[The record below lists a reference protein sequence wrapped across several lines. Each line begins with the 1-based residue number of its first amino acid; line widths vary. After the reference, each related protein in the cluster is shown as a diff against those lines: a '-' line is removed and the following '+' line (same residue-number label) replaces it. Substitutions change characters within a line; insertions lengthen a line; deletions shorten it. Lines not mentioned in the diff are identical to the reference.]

1 MEARDRNEAVFG
13 DLRALKLMMGVVIS
27 MATRDKEDARSAL
40 AEVLQAC
47 SQQIQ
52 DGIAGAKAQLQ
63 ADELDTSK
71 VSDAALAT
79 VDVVSE
85 VADSLLASMGR

>member
-1 MEARDRNEAVFG
+1 MEAHDRNEAVFG
-13 DLRALKLMMGVVIS
+13 ELLALKLMMGVAFS
-27 MATRDKEDARSAL
+27 MASRDKQDARSAL

-79 VDVVSE
+79 VDFVSG